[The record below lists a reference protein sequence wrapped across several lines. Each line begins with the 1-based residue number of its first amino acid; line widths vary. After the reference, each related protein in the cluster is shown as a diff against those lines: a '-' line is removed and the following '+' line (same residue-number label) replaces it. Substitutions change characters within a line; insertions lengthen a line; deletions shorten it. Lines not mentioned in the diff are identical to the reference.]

1 LEKPIYYVYPQHHD
15 VSFKFVAK
23 EHVKMLKE
31 KYTVY
36 EIPAL
41 SFYQFTPFKYPISI
55 IHPFFYSMWH
65 WTNVEFS
72 FFEQYR
78 TKVSEIIGVEVADSN
93 KIAEKYIEYGNNYAD
108 KIIVNSEWSKNAFK
122 NSGLKVPIYKVV
134 HNFNDRLLA
143 KDEELNVDEQ
153 VKYIEK
159 VKNEKKI
166 KLIFISLWHSDFRK
180 GGDIFHAIAKEI
192 QKERDDIYFLVKS
205 GMQRTDFKDIKMFNL
220 TGNTDFDNI
229 IKMYRISDLYL
240 LPSRGGSFELNG
252 LEAFVSKIPT
262 VATKNGAWE
271 EYFPPQLKDLL
282 VNSCDFPTVLPG
294 NPIHIGKGVQMCTN
308 KAIDKILEVIDKLDE
323 YKAKIEENYNFW
335 LKNFSYNAVKKQL
348 LNAVTHEMLN

>member
-252 LEAFVSKIPT
+252 LEAFISKIP
-262 VATKNGAWE
+262 VIATKNGAWE
-271 EYFPPQLKDLL
+271 EYFPNALKDLL

-308 KAIDKILEVIDKLDE
+308 EAIDKILEVIDKLDE

-335 LKNFSYNAVKKQL
+335 LKNFGYNAVKKQL

>member
-1 LEKPIYYVYPQHHD
+1 MEKPIYYVYPQHHD

-252 LEAFVSKIPT
+252 LEAFISKIP
-262 VATKNGAWE
+262 VIATKNGAWE

-308 KAIDKILEVIDKLDE
+308 EAIDKILEVIDKLDE

-335 LKNFSYNAVKKQL
+335 LKNFGYNAVKKQL

>member
-65 WTNVEFS
+65 WSKVEFS

-122 NSGLKVPIYKVV
+122 NSGLKVPIFNVV
-134 HNFNDRLLA
+134 HNFNLRLLA
-143 KDEELNVDEQ
+143 KDEELKIDEQ

-159 VKNEKKI
+159 VKKEKKI

-205 GMQRTDFKDIKMFNL
+205 GGPRTDFKDLKMFNL

-252 LEAFVSKIPT
+252 LEAFISKIP
-262 VATKNGAWE
+262 VIATKNGAWE

-282 VNSCDFPTVLPG
+282 VNSCNFPTVLPG

-308 KAIDKILEVIDKLDE
+308 EAIDKTLEVIDKLDE

-335 LKNFSYNAVKKQL
+335 LENFSYNAVKKQL
-348 LNAVTHEMLN
+348 LNTVRHEMLN

>member
-1 LEKPIYYVYPQHHD
+1 LTNIIYYVYPQHHD

-31 KYTVY
+31 RYIVY

-41 SFYQFTPFKYPISI
+41 SFYQFTPFRYPISI
-55 IHPFFYSMWH
+55 IHPFFYSMWR
-65 WTNVEFS
+65 WTKVEFS

-78 TKVSEIIGVEVADSN
+78 TKTNAIIGVEVADSDRISEKFIDYAN
-93 KIAEKYIEYGNNYAD
+93 KYAD
-108 KIIVNSEWSKNAFK
+108 RIIVNSEWSVNAFK
-122 NSGLKVPIYKVV
+122 NSGLKIPIFKVV
-134 HNFNDRLLA
+134 HNFNSKLLA
-143 KDEELNVDEQ
+143 KDNELKIDEQ

-159 VKNEKKI
+159 IKNEKKI

-180 GGDIFHAIAKEI
+180 GADLFHKIAQQL
-192 QKERDDIYFLVKS
+192 QKERNDIYFLVKS
-205 GMQRTDFKDIKMFNL
+205 GGPRTDFQDLRMFNL

-229 IKMYRISDLYL
+229 VKMYRISDMYL
-240 LPSRGGSFELNG
+240 LTSRGGSFELNG

-262 VATKNGAWE
+262 IATKGGAWE

-282 VNSCDFPTVLPG
+282 IDSCNFPTVFP
-294 NPIHIGKGVQMCTN
+294 NNSIHIGKGVEMCVD
-308 KAIDKILEVIDKLDE
+308 KAVDKILNVLDNLNE

-335 LKNFSYNAVKKQL
+335 IENFSYEAVKKQL
-348 LNAVTHEMLN
+348 FNSLDGL